1 MVRTSKT
8 SKASKVMISLP
19 DDLLHALDEAAH
31 RADQSR
37 SRYIRD
43 AVRERLARGALD
55 ERREALDD
63 LRRLFRGQKFDPE
76 ELIRAERER

>member
-1 MVRTSKT
+1 
-8 SKASKVMISLP
+8 MISLP
-19 DDLLHALDEAAH
+19 DDLLRALDEAAH

-55 ERREALDD
+55 ERREALEE
-63 LRRLFRGQKFDPE
+63 LRRLFRGQRFDPE
-76 ELIRAERER
+76 ALIRAERER